1 MLYLHDA
8 LMKLQKLTLYRIL
21 ALIIIATTFL
31 YAMLV
36 GNSMLIVFSII
47 TGFILTITLAR
58 KQQKIIVDERTQLIN
73 EKSSTMTM
81 QTFVAGAS
89 LLGFILWGLDY
100 IGYAELYP
108 LSFILLYSA
117 CALMILNMIFRG
129 YYRRKYGG

>member
-1 MLYLHDA
+1 MYLHDA

-21 ALIIIATTFL
+21 ATIIIATTFL
-31 YAMLV
+31 YAMLI

-81 QTFVAGAS
+81 RTFVAGAS

-117 CALMILNMIFRG
+117 CALMILNMIFG
-129 YYRRKYGG
+129 SYYRRKYGG

>member
-1 MLYLHDA
+1 
-8 LMKLQKLTLYRIL
+8 MKLQKLTLYRIL
-21 ALIIIATTFL
+21 ATIIIATTFL
-31 YAMLV
+31 YAMLI

-81 QTFVAGAS
+81 RTFVAGAS

-117 CALMILNMIFRG
+117 CALMILNMIFG
-129 YYRRKYGG
+129 SYYRRKYGG